1 MYDSTQETNKHKDKV
16 KNYIKLCS
24 RQLFYRGIVHDDSK
38 LQSPEKEIFDEYT
51 PKLKDC
57 QYGSEEYK
65 QYLKEMNK
73 ALEHHYSHNDH
84 HPEYFSIHYKQRDGK
99 GTPVYKGLAGMNLM
113 QLTEMLCDW
122 YAATQRHED
131 GDIYKSIE
139 YNQQRFGY
147 SDELKSIFFNTIQW
161 IKEKEEIINFKAG
174 EK

>member
-1 MYDSTQETNKHKDKV
+1 
-16 KNYIKLCS
+16 
-24 RQLFYRGIVHDDSK
+24 
-38 LQSPEKEIFDEYT
+38 
-51 PKLKDC
+51 
-57 QYGSEEYK
+57 
-65 QYLKEMNK
+65 MNI

-113 QLTEMLCDW
+113 QFTEMLCDW

-131 GDIYKSIE
+131 GDIYESIE